1 MTSDSLKKTIY
12 RFSIFT
18 FSSYLCKQ
26 RSETIYCQRQNISSV
41 RRIIF
46 FLALSIA
53 QMVAAQPAVDTA
65 FKTLGIADGLRS
77 NSVTSVLSDSRGY
90 LWIGTYQ
97 GLNRYDGHQVKTRF
111 PESGD
116 PSFYDGRSGRGERH
130 EVFSETITSLE
141 EDASG
146 RIWIECE
153 SGAYHIYDT
162 NTARFQSK
170 PESTLQALGM
180 RMKGSYKVKVG
191 QKGALWVLTESRIYH
206 YDYHTKELKTWE
218 RRVQLPGKTAG
229 VVAEMSDGL
238 YFSAGHNV
246 WHLLTSSDELKREA
260 LPEVMQK
267 STGEMSMLADADGT
281 LWIYST
287 REESI
292 CRYIVGGRR
301 VCEMISL
308 PHTSGSSQNNAIRDM
323 MDDQRGNIWI
333 ATDHKGLF
341 VYNKNTGA
349 ITSLRHERTRQLS
362 LASDNATCMTIDRE
376 GTIWVGHLK
385 TGLSYTSDANNM
397 MQSHAQSAGDI
408 LTMAYD
414 TKGNLWMGTDGD
426 GVYIEHKD
434 GSILKTA
441 LPNITVMS
449 LTSDGQGGMWA
460 GTYNQGLY
468 HLTDAAHWKRYAVD
482 LGTFP
487 TEYVWTLATDNQ
499 GRVWTSSPI
508 GKTVIFD
515 PKDESTRTVTTNGDD
530 IRANAIRYDSTGTM
544 LLGSVYGLWNYD
556 LKSDKCSVAFGN
568 KRDTQQWL
576 NQMVTDVMTDRQKGV
591 IMLLHP
597 DGVTVYDT
605 KRDTLSYIRRTSD
618 ITKGM
623 GRDGDGAYWIC
634 TSSGSIIGIQAK
646 RHAGG
651 LEIIRRSFLPSVG
664 MPQFYFNGD
673 AMTCSAQGEILMG
686 GTEGYMSI
694 KPRQLMGSKTEEYN
708 LIISEIAVDDSLLNE
723 YTNQVELNYDDAYLS
738 VKFFTGSL
746 ENVRRIRYAYKLVG
760 QMSDWVMT
768 DQNYVSFHAL
778 PPGDYTLQLCVCRED
793 GSMSTPCELRI
804 SVAPPFYRTTL
815 MYIVYALIAITL
827 LFLQYRN
834 MRKRQQERAEKQ
846 RQLMERQKIEQIT
859 EMKLQFFTNIS
870 HDLRTPLT
878 LIISPLEQIMKKL
891 TDGKTPDNLLAQL
904 KNIHKNAQQLLR
916 EVSALLD
923 FRRLDAGGETLNV
936 QRGDIVDHLNSILV
950 SFSDYA
956 EERNIRLSFEH
967 DADSFLMDYDR
978 EKINKVIYNLFS
990 NALKFTPA
998 GGCVSLLFRA
1008 ETDSVIIAVA
1018 DTGKGIS
1025 DNDKPNI
1032 FKRFYQS
1039 PSNDSSQ
1046 TGSGIG
1052 LHIASDYIRLHH
1064 GTISVSDNQPV
1075 GSIFTIT
1082 LPIGRTFFE
1091 EGGTRKEEG
1100 EYSATESAPD
1110 SNLVTRS
1117 SFLAPRKTI
1126 LIVDDNQDM
1135 LSFISSCMKENY
1147 QVKTAIDGAAAIDV
1161 LQREQIDL
1169 IVSDVMMPGIDGFEL
1184 CRRVKTDINLSHIPI
1199 ILLTARTTDVSRIE
1213 GLQLGADDYLTKP
1226 FNVEVLRLRVNKFID
1241 WEQNNHQMFRQKMN
1255 IEPSE
1260 ITITPLDEQF
1270 IKKAIE
1276 LVEKNI
1282 GDSDFSVETMAAEVG
1297 MARTTLYK
1305 KLMAITGQGPAEFI
1319 RTIRI
1324 KRGRALLEA
1333 SQMQVTEIAYA
1344 VGFTTVKSFTMN
1356 FKAIYGITP
1365 SEFLHSDGRKRP
1377 KANRS
1382 HSEANTS
1389 F

>member
-1 MTSDSLKKTIY
+1 MRKLLL
-12 RFSIFT
+12 FT
-18 FSSYLCKQ
+18 WLC
-26 RSETIYCQRQNISSV
+26 
-41 RRIIF
+41 
-46 FLALSIA
+46 IA
-53 QMVAAQPAVDTA
+53 QMAAGQRTGETV
-65 FKTLGIADGLRS
+65 FRTLGLADGLRS
-77 NSVTSVLSDSRGY
+77 NAVTSLLADSRGY

-97 GLNRYDGHQVKTRF
+97 GINRYDGHQVKTRF

-116 PSFYDGRSGRGERH
+116 PQLR
-130 EVFSETITSLE
+130 EVFAETTTSME
-141 EDASG
+141 EDAEG

-153 SGAYHIYDT
+153 SGGYYLYDMKA
-162 NTARFQSK
+162 ARFSADADKLLQSV
-170 PESTLQALGM
+170 GI
-180 RMKGSYKVKVG
+180 RCKGRYKVKVG
-191 QKGALWVLTESRIYH
+191 GKGALWVLTESGIYR
-206 YDYHTKELKTWE
+206 YNYHSKELKYWE
-218 RRVQLPGKTAG
+218 RRVQLPGKSAG

-238 YFSAGHNV
+238 YFSADHAV
-246 WHLLTSSDELKREA
+246 WHLNTGTGELQRA
-260 LPEVMQK
+260 MLPEAMEH
-267 STGEMSMLADADGT
+267 SIGEHSLMADADGT

-287 REESI
+287 REEHI
-292 CRYIVGGRR
+292 CRYIVGGRQVR
-301 VCEMISL
+301 ETVSL
-308 PHTSGSSQNNAIRDM
+308 PQTAFASQNNAIRDM
-323 MDDQRGNIWI
+323 MDDGRGNIWI

-341 VYNKNTGA
+341 AYHKNTGIVTA
-349 ITSLRHERTRQLS
+349 MRHEHERLQS
-362 LASDNATCMTIDRE
+362 LASDNVTCLTTDRD
-376 GTIWVGHLK
+376 GTVWVGHLK
-385 TGLSYTSDANNM
+385 TGISYTSEANSI
-397 MQSHAQSAGDI
+397 MQPHGRMCGDI
-408 LTMAYD
+408 LAMAYD
-414 TKGNLWMGTDGD
+414 TEGNLWMGTDGD
-426 GVYIEHKD
+426 GVYIEHKN
-434 GSILKTA
+434 GSMVKTA
-441 LPNITVMS
+441 LPSITVMA
-449 LTSDGQGGMWA
+449 LISDGMGGMWA

-468 HLTDAAHWKRYAVD
+468 HLTDARRWKRYAVD
-482 LGTFP
+482 DGTFP
-487 TEYVWTLATDNQ
+487 TEYVWTLARDNQ
-499 GRVWTSSPI
+499 GRVWSSSPI

-515 PKDESTRTVTTNGDD
+515 PKDETTRLVTTDSGDD
-530 IRANAIRYDSTGTM
+530 IHANAIRYDVANTM
-544 LLGSVYGLWNYD
+544 HLGSVYGLWTYD
-556 LKSDKCSVAFGN
+556 LRNGKCDVAFGN
-568 KRDTQQWL
+568 QKGTQQWM
-576 NQMVTDVMTDRQKGV
+576 NQMVTDVKADRQQGM
-591 IMLLHP
+591 MLLTHP
-597 DGVTVYDT
+597 DGITIFDT
-605 KRDTLSYIRRTSD
+605 KQDTLYYIRRTDD
-618 ITKGM
+618 IIKGM
-623 GRDGDGAYWIC
+623 TQDGNGVYWVC
-634 TSSGSIIGIQAK
+634 TTSGSVVAIQPK
-646 RHAGG
+646 RQADGNIQ
-651 LEIIRRSFLPSVG
+651 LSTFNYQLSSG

-673 AMTCSAQGEILMG
+673 AMVCSPKGEILMG

-694 KPRQLMGSKTEEYN
+694 EPRRLMATKHEERD
-708 LIISEIAVDDSLLNE
+708 LVVSEIAVGDSLLNE
-723 YTNQVELNYDDAYLS
+723 QTTTVNLSHDAAHLT
-738 VKFFTGSL
+738 VRFFSGSL
-746 ENVRRIRYAYKLVG
+746 EDVQRIRYAYRLVG
-760 QMSDWVMT
+760 LMSGWTMT
-768 DQNYVSFHAL
+768 DHNYVSFDAL
-778 PPGDYTLQLCVCRED
+778 SPGDYTLQLSICRED
-793 GSMSTPCELRI
+793 GTMSTPRELRI
-804 SVAPPFYRTTL
+804 SVAPPFYRTL
-815 MYIVYALIAITL
+815 PMYILYAVIVLGAL
-827 LFLQYRN
+827 YLQWRN
-834 MRKRQQERAEKQ
+834 MRKRQRERAERQ
-846 RQLMERQKIEQIT
+846 RQLMERQKMEQIT

-1025 DNDKPNI
+1025 DKDKPNI

-1052 LHIASDYIRLHH
+1052 LHIASDYVRLHH
-1064 GTISVSDNQPV
+1064 GTINVSDNQPV
-1075 GSIFTIT
+1075 GCIFTVTIPVERADMPNGSPADK
-1082 LPIGRTFFE
+1082 LE
-1091 EGGTRKEEG
+1091 L
-1100 EYSATESAPD
+1100 TETCDEAPAD
-1110 SNLVTRS
+1110 VL
-1117 SFLAPRKTI
+1117 KTI
-1126 LIVDDNQDM
+1126 LVVDDNQDM
-1135 LSFISSCMKENY
+1135 LSFVSSCMKESFH
-1147 QVKTAIDGAAAIDV
+1147 VFTASDGAAALEI
-1161 LQREQIDL
+1161 LQREQVNL
-1169 IVSDVMMPGIDGFEL
+1169 IISDVMMPGMDGFEL
-1184 CRRVKTDINLSHIPI
+1184 CRRVKSDITLSHIPI

-1356 FKAIYGITP
+1356 FKAEYGMTP
-1365 SEFLHSDGRKRP
+1365 TEFRQKQSDNEK
-1377 KANRS
+1377 
-1382 HSEANTS
+1382 
-1389 F
+1389 

>member
-1 MTSDSLKKTIY
+1 MAAG
-12 RFSIFT
+12 
-18 FSSYLCKQ
+18 Q
-26 RSETIYCQRQNISSV
+26 RTGETV
-41 RRIIF
+41 
-46 FLALSIA
+46 
-53 QMVAAQPAVDTA
+53 
-65 FKTLGIADGLRS
+65 FKTLGLADGLRS
-77 NSVTSVLSDSRGY
+77 NAVTSLLADSRGY

-97 GLNRYDGHQVKTRF
+97 GINRYDGHQVKTRF

-116 PSFYDGRSGRGERH
+116 PQLR
-130 EVFSETITSLE
+130 EVFAETTTSME
-141 EDASG
+141 EDAEG

-153 SGAYHIYDT
+153 SGGYYLYDIKA
-162 NTARFQSK
+162 ARFSADADKLLQSI
-170 PESTLQALGM
+170 GI
-180 RMKGSYKVKVG
+180 RCKGRYKVKVG
-191 QKGALWVLTESRIYH
+191 EKGALWVLTESGIYR
-206 YDYHTKELKTWE
+206 YNYHSKELKYWE
-218 RRVQLPGKTAG
+218 RRVQLPGKSAG

-238 YFSAGHNV
+238 YFSADHAV
-246 WHLLTSSDELKREA
+246 WHLNTGTGELQRA
-260 LPEVMQK
+260 MLPEAMEH
-267 STGEMSMLADADGT
+267 SIGEHSLMADADGT

-287 REESI
+287 REEHI
-292 CRYIVGGRR
+292 CRYIVGGRQVR
-301 VCEMISL
+301 ETVSL
-308 PHTSGSSQNNAIRDM
+308 PQTAFASQNNAIRDM
-323 MDDQRGNIWI
+323 MDDGRGNIWI

-341 VYNKNTGA
+341 AYHKNTGIVTA
-349 ITSLRHERTRQLS
+349 MRHEHERLQS
-362 LASDNATCMTIDRE
+362 LASDNVTCLTTDRD
-376 GTIWVGHLK
+376 GTVWVGHLK
-385 TGLSYTSDANNM
+385 TGISYTSEANSI
-397 MQSHAQSAGDI
+397 MQPHGRMCGDI
-408 LTMAYD
+408 LAMAYD
-414 TKGNLWMGTDGD
+414 TEGNLWMGTDGD
-426 GVYIEHKD
+426 GVYIEHKN
-434 GSILKTA
+434 GSMVKTA
-441 LPNITVMS
+441 LPSITVMA
-449 LTSDGQGGMWA
+449 LISDGMGGMWA

-468 HLTDAAHWKRYAVD
+468 HLTDAKRWKRYAVD
-482 LGTFP
+482 DGTFP
-487 TEYVWTLATDNQ
+487 TEYVWTLARDNQ
-499 GRVWTSSPI
+499 GRVWSSSPI

-515 PKDESTRTVTTNGDD
+515 PKDETTRLVTTDSGDD
-530 IRANAIRYDSTGTM
+530 IHANAIRYDGANTM
-544 LLGSVYGLWNYD
+544 HLGSVYGLWTYD
-556 LKSDKCSVAFGN
+556 LRNGKCDVAFGN
-568 KRDTQQWL
+568 QKGTGQWM
-576 NQMVTDVMTDRQKGV
+576 NQMVTDVKADRQQGM
-591 IMLLHP
+591 MLLTHP
-597 DGVTVYDT
+597 DGITIFDT
-605 KRDTLSYIRRTSD
+605 KQDTLYYIRRTDD
-618 ITKGM
+618 IIKGM
-623 GRDGDGAYWIC
+623 TQDGNGVYWVC
-634 TSSGSIIGIQAK
+634 TTSGSVVAIQPK
-646 RHAGG
+646 RQADGNIQ
-651 LEIIRRSFLPSVG
+651 LSTFNYQLSSG

-673 AMTCSAQGEILMG
+673 AMVCSPKGEILMG

-694 KPRQLMGSKTEEYN
+694 EPRRLMATKHEERD
-708 LIISEIAVDDSLLNE
+708 LVVSEIAVGDSLLNE
-723 YTNQVELNYDDAYLS
+723 QTTTVNLSHDAAHLT
-738 VKFFTGSL
+738 VKFFSGSL
-746 ENVRRIRYAYKLVG
+746 EDVQRIRYAYRLVG
-760 QMSDWVMT
+760 LMSGWTMT
-768 DQNYVSFHAL
+768 DHNYVSFDAL
-778 PPGDYTLQLCVCRED
+778 SPGDYTLQLSICRED
-793 GSMSTPCELRI
+793 GTMSTPRELRI
-804 SVAPPFYRTTL
+804 SVAPPFYRTL
-815 MYIVYALIAITL
+815 PMYILYAVIVLGAL
-827 LFLQYRN
+827 YLQWRN
-834 MRKRQQERAEKQ
+834 MHKRQQERAERQ
-846 RQLMERQKIEQIT
+846 RQLMERQKMEQIT

-1025 DNDKPNI
+1025 DKDKPNI

-1052 LHIASDYIRLHH
+1052 LHIASDYVRLHH

-1075 GSIFTIT
+1075 GCIFTVTIPARAADMPNGSPADK
-1082 LPIGRTFFE
+1082 LE
-1091 EGGTRKEEG
+1091 L
-1100 EYSATESAPD
+1100 TETCDEAPAD
-1110 SNLVTRS
+1110 VL
-1117 SFLAPRKTI
+1117 KTI
-1126 LIVDDNQDM
+1126 LVVDDNQDM
-1135 LSFISSCMKENY
+1135 LSFVSSCMKESFH
-1147 QVKTAIDGAAAIDV
+1147 VFTASDGAAALEI
-1161 LQREQIDL
+1161 LQREQVNL
-1169 IVSDVMMPGIDGFEL
+1169 IISDVMMPGMDGFEL
-1184 CRRVKTDINLSHIPI
+1184 CRRVKSDITLSHIPI

-1356 FKAIYGITP
+1356 FKAEYGMTP
-1365 SEFLHSDGRKRP
+1365 TEFRQKQSD
-1377 KANRS
+1377 N
-1382 HSEANTS
+1382 EI
-1389 F
+1389 

>member
-1 MTSDSLKKTIY
+1 MQALFLHALRHRQNMDSPFGNMMTLDVRKKTVPLPWIKKKVLSLHTEDNN
-12 RFSIFT
+12 RMRKLFIFL
-18 FSSYLCKQ
+18 SLC
-26 RSETIYCQRQNISSV
+26 
-41 RRIIF
+41 
-46 FLALSIA
+46 IA
-53 QMVAAQPAVDTA
+53 QMATAQPATDTA

-77 NSVTSVLSDSRGY
+77 NSVTSVLADSRGY

-116 PSFYDGRSGRGERH
+116 PSFFDGRSGRGERH

-141 EDASG
+141 EDAAG
-146 RIWIECE
+146 HIWIECE

-162 NTARFQSK
+162 KTARFMSK

-180 RMKGSYKVKVG
+180 RLKGAYKVKVG
-191 QKGALWVLTESRIYH
+191 QKGALWVLTESGIYH

-218 RRVQLPGKTAG
+218 RHVQMPGKTAG
-229 VVAEMSDGL
+229 VVAETSDGL
-238 YFSAGHNV
+238 YYSAGHNV
-246 WHLLTSSDELKREA
+246 WHLLSSTGELKREA

-267 STGEMSMLADADGT
+267 STGEVSLLADADGT

-287 REESI
+287 REETI

-301 VCEMISL
+301 VCEMVNL
-308 PHTSGSSQNNAIRDM
+308 PQTTGASQNNAIRDM

-434 GSILKTA
+434 GSIVKTA

-449 LTSDGQGGMWA
+449 LASDGQGGMWA

-499 GRVWTSSPI
+499 GRVWSSSPI
-508 GKTVIFD
+508 GKTVIFN
-515 PKDESTRTVTTNGDD
+515 PKNETTRIITTANGDD
-530 IRANAIRYDSTGTM
+530 IRANAIRYDGGSTM
-544 LLGSVYGLWNYD
+544 HLGSVYGLWTYD
-556 LKSDKCSVAFGN
+556 LKSDKYSVAFGN
-568 KRDTQQWL
+568 KRDTQKWL
-576 NQMVTDVMTDRQKGV
+576 NQRIDDVKADRQKGV
-591 IMLLHP
+591 IMLTHP
-597 DGVTVYDT
+597 DGITVYDT
-605 KRDTLSYIRRTSD
+605 KRDTLSYIRRTND
-618 ITKGM
+618 IIKGM
-623 GRDGDGAYWIC
+623 ARDHDGAYWIC
-634 TSSGSIIGIQAK
+634 TSSGTVVGIRPE
-646 RHAGG
+646 RHANR
-651 LEIIRRSFLPSVG
+651 LELIRRSFQPNVG
-664 MPQFYFNGD
+664 IPQFYFNSD
-673 AMTCSAQGEILMG
+673 AMLCSAQGEILMG

-694 KPRQLMGSKTEEYN
+694 KPRQLMASKREEYG
-708 LIISEIAVDDSLLNE
+708 LIISEIAVGDSLLNE
-723 YTNQVELNYDDAYLS
+723 HTSKVKLNYDDAYLS

-793 GSMSTPCELRI
+793 GSMSEPCELRI
-804 SVAPPFYRTTL
+804 SVAPPFYRTTV
-815 MYIVYALIAITL
+815 MYIVYLLIAIAL

-834 MRKRQQERAEKQ
+834 MRKRQQERTEKQ

-878 LIISPLEQIMKKL
+878 LIISPLEHIMKKL
-891 TDGKTPDNLLAQL
+891 EEGSTPENMMAQL
-904 KNIHKNAQQLLR
+904 KNVYKNAQQLLK

-923 FRRLDAGGETLNV
+923 FRRLDAGGETLNLKS
-936 QRGDIVDHLNSILV
+936 GDIVDHLNSILV
-950 SFSDYA
+950 SFGDYA
-956 EERNIRLSFEH
+956 EERGIHLSFKH
-967 DADSFLMDYDR
+967 DVDSYVMDYDR
-978 EKINKVIYNLFS
+978 EKMNKVVYNLFS
-990 NALKFTPA
+990 NALKFTPS
-998 GGCVSLLFRA
+998 GGSVSLAFRIDGDNA
-1008 ETDSVIIAVA
+1008 IISVA
-1018 DTGKGIS
+1018 DTGKGIPDS
-1025 DNDKPNI
+1025 DKPNI

-1039 PSNDSSQ
+1039 ASNDSSQ

-1052 LHIASDYIRLHH
+1052 LHIASDYVQLHK
-1064 GTISVSDNQPV
+1064 GTISVSDNQPA
-1075 GSIFTIT
+1075 GSVFTIT
-1082 LPIGRTFFE
+1082 LPTSPSPSKGGE
-1091 EGGTRKEEG
+1091 ENHGDR
-1100 EYSATESAPD
+1100 SRD
-1110 SNLVTRS
+1110 SLDTSDHGPV
-1117 SFLAPRKTI
+1117 PMI
-1126 LIVDDNQDM
+1126 LIVDDNKDM
-1135 LSFISSCMKENY
+1135 LQFVSSCMKEDY
-1147 QVKTAIDGAAAIDV
+1147 QVYTASDGAAALEI
-1161 LQREQIDL
+1161 LQREQVNL
-1169 IVSDVMMPGIDGFEL
+1169 IISDVMMPGIDGFEL
-1184 CRRVKTDINLSHIPI
+1184 CRRVKSDITLSHIPI

-1241 WEQNNHQMFRQKMN
+1241 WEQNNHQLFRQKMN

-1270 IKKAIE
+1270 IQKAIA

-1282 GDSDFSVETMAAEVG
+1282 SDSGFSVETMASEVG
-1297 MARTTLYK
+1297 MSRSTLYK
-1305 KLMAITGQGPAEFI
+1305 KLMAITGLGPAEFI
-1319 RTIRI
+1319 RTIRV
-1324 KRGRALLEA
+1324 KRGKALLET
-1333 SQMQVTEIAYA
+1333 SQMQITEIAYA

-1356 FKAIYGITP
+1356 FKAEYGVTP
-1365 SEFLHSDGRKRP
+1365 TEFRQKQ
-1377 KANRS
+1377 N
-1382 HSEANTS
+1382 
-1389 F
+1389 